1 MVTLFL
7 RQGETGKQ
15 VLLSFPTTTP
25 AEKAD
30 VTATLESFEIH
41 VQNGH
46 DSGCGKRGHEF
57 RSVSERRRSCHRG
70 RS

>member
-15 VLLSFPTTTP
+15 VLLSFP
-25 AEKAD
+25 AD
-30 VTATLESFEIH
+30 DPGRKRKCSCNAGNLEIY

-46 DSGCGKRGHEF
+46 DSGRGKRGHEF
-57 RSVSERRRSCHRG
+57 RACI
-70 RS
+70 